1 MGKSARSPSTNAI
14 ADLAPSDL
22 TKRSAQI
29 TRHLD
34 AIDALMGDAVQL
46 TDAQRRRALRLQ
58 GDGEVTALGGVLD
71 FAEARPELFKDL
83 AAEDNGVDPTVFETK
98 LLRGRLANAAT
109 LSTLAARLDETRAKF
124 TDSALYTATLV
135 KKPALAAYEIAKP
148 YQARDRQ
155 NGKLLNAAVDLY
167 RGNAL
172 AAAKTRAAKKASAPT
187 TAK

>member
-29 TRHLD
+29 TKHLD

-46 TDAQRRRALRLQ
+46 TDAQRKNSLRLQ
-58 GDGEVTALGGVLD
+58 GESEVTALGGVLD
-71 FAEARPELFKDL
+71 FAEARPELFADL
-83 AAEDNGVDPTVFETK
+83 ATEDNGSDPSTFETS

-155 NGKLLNAAVDLY
+155 NGKLLNAAVNLY
-167 RGNAL
+167 RSKAIAG
-172 AAAKTRAAKKASAPT
+172 AKTRAAKKAAAT
-187 TAK
+187 TAAK